1 MRLPLSGQGKGAL
14 DVIELSLE
22 GSLLPI
28 IPYPLCLVQVD
39 ENYREIYVNAM

>member
-1 MRLPLSGQGKGAL
+1 MRLALSGERYGAL